1 MILWHTYG
9 YTLFEPSMSITLSH
23 TAKSFPKLPYEEMKN
38 DILGKQYELS
48 LNFIGATRAQA
59 LNKQYRNATYIPNVL
74 SFPLDTKT
82 GEIYITP
89 LVARKEAHKFDMTPN
104 GYMGFLFIH
113 GLLHLKG
120 HLHGATMEK
129 AEKRYISKY
138 NLK

>member
-1 MILWHTYG
+1 
-9 YTLFEPSMSITLSH
+9 MSISISH
-23 TAKSFPKLPYEEMKN
+23 TAKTFPKLPYEEIKN
-38 DILGKQYELS
+38 DILGKGYTLS
-48 LNFIGATRAQA
+48 LAFIGATRAQA
-59 LNKQYRNATYIPNVL
+59 LNVQYRKATYVPNVL
-74 SFPLDTKT
+74 SFPLDTKH

-89 LVARKEAHKFDMTPN
+89 QVARREAHKFDLSPN

-129 AEKRYISKY
+129 AEKKYISKY

>member
-1 MILWHTYG
+1 MIT
-9 YTLFEPSMSITLSH
+9 IAH
-23 TAKSFPKLPYEEMKN
+23 TAKSYPTLPYAKIAD
-38 DILGKQYELS
+38 DILGKKYALT
-48 LNFIGATRAQA
+48 LTFVGATRAQA
-59 LNKQYRNATYIPNVL
+59 LNATYRKATYVPNVL
-74 SFPLDTKT
+74 SFPLSESA

-89 LVARKEAHKFDMTPN
+89 QVARREAHKFSMTPN

-120 HLHGATMEK
+120 HLHGDTMEK